1 MEIFLRIKP
10 KEIKALRASILAEQ
24 NGLCAICQ
32 EQIDPLEAVLDHDHK
47 TGYIRAVLHRGC
59 NAYIGHMENNLA
71 RNLINPNR
79 LAKILANFIHY
90 INTHRLIIHP
100 THLTPEERKERAK
113 KRARL
118 KRKKAKQIDSKPK

>member
-1 MEIFLRIKP
+1 MRIKP

-32 EQIDPLEAVLDHDHK
+32 EQIDPLEAVLDHCHK

-59 NAYIGHMENNLA
+59 NAYIGHMENNMA
-71 RNLINPNR
+71 RNLITPNR

-113 KRARL
+113 RRAKL
-118 KRKKAKQIDSKPK
+118 KRKKSKLT